1 MKFGLLTAILEGTTF
16 EEAVD
21 FAAENQLECLEVA
34 CWPNTGG
41 AKRRYA
47 GVCHIDAEALTEEKA
62 KEIIQYCK
70 ERNVEISSLGYYPN
84 TLDPDLEKRKQYI
97 DHIYALIDASSMLNV
112 NMVTTFL
119 DMNTE
124 YYNKQ
129 MQSVLK
135 VFTQFMSTEIELE
148 RIIYQK
154 EFDGKFVGCQIMDG
168 DIDVFLGI
176 AGEDADL
183 LCVASTFSQE
193 DMNKFDADAYD
204 AICELINIINGAY
217 ATKLSYEE
225 IEVSLHPPVF
235 YQDTQIKA
243 DNGMYVVTFN
253 MKGHRFNLLMV
264 ADDKVKLNV

>member
-1 MKFGLLTAILEGTTF
+1 MQDKMI
-16 EEAVD
+16 
-21 FAAENQLECLEVA
+21 NKYI
-34 CWPNTGG
+34 
-41 AKRRYA
+41 AKNHS
-47 GVCHIDAEALTEEKA
+47 GSVFTDNELQVIKDGNID
-62 KEIIQYCK
+62 
-70 ERNVEISSLGYYPN
+70 
-84 TLDPDLEKRKQYI
+84 D
-97 DHIYALIDASSMLNV
+97 
-112 NMVTTFL
+112 MVTTFL

-193 DMNKFDADAYD
+193 DMNKFDAELSRICTINNINKLAYC
-204 AICELINIINGAY
+204 IISISIKLIHIFLG
-217 ATKLSYEE
+217 KC
-225 IEVSLHPPVF
+225 
-235 YQDTQIKA
+235 
-243 DNGMYVVTFN
+243 
-253 MKGHRFNLLMV
+253 R
-264 ADDKVKLNV
+264 

>member
-1 MKFGLLTAILEGTTF
+1 MQDKMI
-16 EEAVD
+16 
-21 FAAENQLECLEVA
+21 NKYI
-34 CWPNTGG
+34 
-41 AKRRYA
+41 AKNHS
-47 GVCHIDAEALTEEKA
+47 GSVFTDNELQVIKDGNID
-62 KEIIQYCK
+62 
-70 ERNVEISSLGYYPN
+70 
-84 TLDPDLEKRKQYI
+84 D
-97 DHIYALIDASSMLNV
+97 
-112 NMVTTFL
+112 MVTTFL

-193 DMNKFDADAYD
+193 DMNKFAYCIIS
-204 AICELINIINGAY
+204 ICIMLMMQYASLLI
-217 ATKLSYEE
+217 
-225 IEVSLHPPVF
+225 
-235 YQDTQIKA
+235 
-243 DNGMYVVTFN
+243 
-253 MKGHRFNLLMV
+253 LLMV
-264 ADDKVKLNV
+264 HMRLNLVMKR